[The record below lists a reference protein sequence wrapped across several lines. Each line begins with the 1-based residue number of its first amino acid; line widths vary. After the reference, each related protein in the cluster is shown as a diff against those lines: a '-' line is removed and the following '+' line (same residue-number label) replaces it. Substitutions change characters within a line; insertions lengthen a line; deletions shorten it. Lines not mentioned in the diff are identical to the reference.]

1 MTWSHDAFLPVL
13 LLACL
18 QYTRVFSP
26 AWSLFHGWE
35 HRKSSSDGR
44 DPSSDWTGS
53 GRREP
58 SHSATSPDAPARDS
72 ERRPDPRTSCSCT
85 ASPEEPTVK
94 YYNHVLKSTLVLR
107 NIIPQLN
114 YEAQWGY
121 VCYLF
126 EKISEKFALQRND
139 SIWLQKH
146 ANKGKKPRGLK
157 ISGLVTWLPRGLIC
171 HTFSLLWAAYT
182 HAVRAP
188 SLFAQAPTDKN
199 TSKDKF
205 MYLKAITNR
214 TLWDLVL
221 CPAWGIYRAY
231 RGLHIPNHL
240 FVQDADKEEP
250 LARSHSHPSLARTDR
265 IALLQSIEAL
275 EAFMSWTEKTKSV
288 QQQSNTSPSC
298 PAAVLCPSTRS
309 PSWLWSQSLLNCQ
322 MDITE
327 C

>member
-1 MTWSHDAFLPVL
+1 MKWSHDAFLPVL

-126 EKISEKFALQRND
+126 EKISEKFALKRND

-146 ANKGKKPRGLK
+146 TNKGKKPRGLK
-157 ISGLVTWLPRGLIC
+157 IFGLVTWLPRRLIC

-182 HAVRAP
+182 HALSEHHLYLLKHPLTKIHLRTSSCIWKPLQIGPFGILFSARPEGYTECTEASVSQIT
-188 SLFAQAPTDKN
+188 SLSRMLIKRNLWRGAIPT
-199 TSKDKF
+199 
-205 MYLKAITNR
+205 
-214 TLWDLVL
+214 
-221 CPAWGIYRAY
+221 PAWLGPTESLCSRASKRWKPLWAGQKRQKVSATAKQY
-231 RGLHIPNHL
+231 ESKLPSRLCYVLQQRVP
-240 FVQDADKEEP
+240 ADSDHN
-250 LARSHSHPSLARTDR
+250 LY
-265 IALLQSIEAL
+265 
-275 EAFMSWTEKTKSV
+275 WTVRWT
-288 QQQSNTSPSC
+288 
-298 PAAVLCPSTRS
+298 
-309 PSWLWSQSLLNCQ
+309 
-322 MDITE
+322 
-327 C
+327 